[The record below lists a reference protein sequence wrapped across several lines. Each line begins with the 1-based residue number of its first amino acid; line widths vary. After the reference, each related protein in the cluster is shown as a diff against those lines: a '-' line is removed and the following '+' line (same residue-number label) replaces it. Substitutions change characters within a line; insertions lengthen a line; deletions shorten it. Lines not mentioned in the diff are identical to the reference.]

1 MWAVYGHFYHLN
13 LTFVF
18 ALYLWFLSLDSWLL
32 VNKATSV
39 SVQCLD
45 NSYALTLSS
54 QLMRNFLIMTFSNPD
69 IALVLKKVKVSKVN
83 SQNVEQTID
92 GETGWRMV
100 VPTTLKCFL
109 CGGQVIYKNKDTTR
123 SRTTSPSPSSTWP
136 LVVTNGHYRILQFQL
151 LIPLQIFTF
160 KTSPCQVLQPLGQRA
175 RRGIRD
181 GLHLGR
187 L

>member
-1 MWAVYGHFYHLN
+1 M
-13 LTFVF
+13 
-18 ALYLWFLSLDSWLL
+18 
-32 VNKATSV
+32 NKATSV

-54 QLMRNFLIMTFSNPD
+54 QLMRNFLILTFSNPD

-123 SRTTSPSPSSTWP
+123 SRTTSPSPSSAGPEEKTTVHEMWCIIV
-136 LVVTNGHYRILQFQL
+136 LNDTIILYYTYWVAKHHQKSPF
-151 LIPLQIFTF
+151 LQQI
-160 KTSPCQVLQPLGQRA
+160 KIGKQWCCLQV
-175 RRGIRD
+175 RRGR
-181 GLHLGR
+181 GR
-187 L
+187 IFKFAQKFTKE

>member
-1 MWAVYGHFYHLN
+1 MMPQTENTTQTSCYRLN
-13 LTFVF
+13 LTFIF
-18 ALYLWFLSLDSWLL
+18 ALCSSFLSLYSWLL

-54 QLMRNFLIMTFSNPD
+54 QLMRNFLILTFSNPD
-69 IALVLKKVKVSKVN
+69 IALVLKKVRVSKVN
-83 SQNVEQTID
+83 SQNVEQAID

-136 LVVTNGHYRILQFQL
+136 L
-151 LIPLQIFTF
+151 
-160 KTSPCQVLQPLGQRA
+160 
-175 RRGIRD
+175 
-181 GLHLGR
+181 
-187 L
+187 